1 MTGDRMAIC
10 KCMEYI
16 FSVNITDTQP
26 HFFLFL
32 VDSRNLKESL
42 ERAEWS
48 LGVELWC
55 SEGAQSSTLAPM
67 SCRVLKLHFQPSQ
80 GLHYHLP
87 VLFDYFHLSSV
98 SITIHASL
106 VALHQP
112 YIK

>member
-1 MTGDRMAIC
+1 MPLGFLI
-10 KCMEYI
+10 KYI
-16 FSVNITDTQP
+16 LYFP
-26 HFFLFL
+26 

-48 LGVELWC
+48 LGIELWC
-55 SEGAQSSTLAPM
+55 SEGAQSSTLSPV

-87 VLFDYFHLSSV
+87 VLFDYFHLSAVSV
-98 SITIHASL
+98 TIHASL